1 MQRRRHRRRPGDVHQ
16 VLEACMNTTSSTELA
31 LTRSIHSIRCRIV
44 LWCPRA
50 PAGNVTLDTL
60 DRFSH
65 HAPVR
70 RTACHRCDRIVL
82 YLRSGR
88 ASPPNG

>member
-1 MQRRRHRRRPGDVHQ
+1 
-16 VLEACMNTTSSTELA
+16 MNTTSSTELA

-44 LWCPRA
+44 LWCP
-50 PAGNVTLDTL
+50 PGAGRKRDVGHP

-88 ASPPNG
+88 ASRPNG